1 MGKWFT
7 LDTASKLLAV
17 LSLFIAILAAWK
29 ALPLDAELKALQAET
44 QRLDNELKLAEVKMR
59 EAESG
64 RKLTFELYKEVK
76 TLLENSQRTARE
88 EEVLRVLIETMAED
102 PLRYKLLSVLAVSA
116 ENSSTKTAAVES
128 SKFYEAEAALATRQT
143 TVLEGRSGH
152 AAAERSLTNYD
163 IDIFYCAARSEL
175 TEPIAR
181 KVAELKLGAETGR
194 WRVRALPET
203 INQQAGYQVQT
214 NEIRYNLPSEETQAN
229 ILQER
234 LAAKGITTTLR
245 PSMQQTPWY
254 LSIFIC
260 A

>member
-59 EAESG
+59 EAEIG

-102 PLRYKLLSVLAVSA
+102 PLRYKLLSVLAV
-116 ENSSTKTAAVES
+116 TK
-128 SKFYEAEAALATRQT
+128 R
-143 TVLEGRSGH
+143 
-152 AAAERSLTNYD
+152 
-163 IDIFYCAARSEL
+163 ARS
-175 TEPIAR
+175 
-181 KVAELKLGAETGR
+181 
-194 WRVRALPET
+194 
-203 INQQAGYQVQT
+203 
-214 NEIRYNLPSEETQAN
+214 
-229 ILQER
+229 
-234 LAAKGITTTLR
+234 
-245 PSMQQTPWY
+245 
-254 LSIFIC
+254 
-260 A
+260 